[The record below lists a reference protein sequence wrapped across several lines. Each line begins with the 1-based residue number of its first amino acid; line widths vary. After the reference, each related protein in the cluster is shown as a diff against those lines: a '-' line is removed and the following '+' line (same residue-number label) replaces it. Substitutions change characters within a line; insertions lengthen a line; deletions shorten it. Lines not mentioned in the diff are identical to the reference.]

1 MNKGIIWVKTP
12 CDNYHRFV
20 SKVQFLGISILEIKY
35 EKKILYLKVSKRDF
49 EKLQKYLVSYKFE
62 YHSSLGI
69 ANILEK
75 GKKNHIFLIMLLLGA
90 CLYIVL
96 TNTIVSVNVVH
107 ENKEIRELLEEEL
120 RIRGVHVLSL
130 KKSYKKIEE
139 IKKEILD
146 AYPDR
151 LDWLEIERVGMV
163 YNVRVE
169 ERIITNTD
177 KVDKTCDIVAKKDGT
192 ISHIKL
198 YDGEMK
204 VDIND
209 YVRKGDVLVS
219 GSILHNEEVK
229 RNICANAEVYANVW
243 YTVDVSIPFIHN
255 EYEKTGKKKYNLV
268 WEINENK
275 KQLFKDRFEE
285 YESNYK
291 TLLKVFDFT
300 LFLDTEYETTK
311 NELKYTESEA
321 LEKALSKAEESIKKQ
336 IGEKDQIINKKVL
349 KKQVNDS
356 TIDVEIFVI
365 VEELIS
371 EEMLTIPNEEEL
383 KKDDTKHD

>member
-1 MNKGIIWVKTP
+1 MNKRIIWVKTS

-20 SKVQFLGISILEIKY
+20 SKVQFIGISLLEIKY
-35 EKKILYLKVSKRDF
+35 EKNILYLKIFKKDF

-69 ANILEK
+69 VSLLEK
-75 GKKNHIFLIMLLLGA
+75 CKKNHIFLIMLLLGT

-107 ENKEIRELLEEEL
+107 ENKEIRDLLEEEL
-120 RIRGVHVLSL
+120 KIRGIHVLSL

-177 KVDKTCDIVAKKDGT
+177 KVDKTCDIIAKKDGT

-198 YDGEMK
+198 YDGEIK

-219 GSILHNEEVK
+219 GSILYNEEVK
-229 RNICANAEVYANVW
+229 RNICASAEVYANVW

-285 YESNYK
+285 FESSYK
-291 TLLKVFDFT
+291 PLLKVFDFT
-300 LFLDTEYETTK
+300 LYLDTEYETTK
-311 NELKYTESEA
+311 SELKYTENEA

-336 IGEKDQIINKKVL
+336 IGEKDQILNKKVL

-371 EEMLTIPNEEEL
+371 EEMITIPNEEEL
-383 KKDDTKHD
+383 KDDDTKHN